1 MKRMLTFISIHSFYL
16 KLRKF
21 LRFKWLRK
29 LFVVF
34 STRFDTNH
42 ISFSRIAEK
51 LPFHVAEPCV
61 SFPSRQLEPST
72 RRSGISA
79 SRPGWIGSAC
89 GKWPVQIKQTECH
102 RLVLSLT
109 FKQSQS
115 GYLDLA
121 HFDEP
126 VLDILGSGNQ
136 NAMAMVLRLTK
147 DRVEVF
153 DARHNADGHLSP
165 LGRRLWT
172 RV

>member
-89 GKWPVQIKQTECH
+89 GKWPVQIKQTECQT
-102 RLVLSLT
+102 RSFT
-109 FKQSQS
+109 
-115 GYLDLA
+115 
-121 HFDEP
+121 HFQAKPEWLPWSCALWRTSSWYSWQRQPERDGDGP
-126 VLDILGSGNQ
+126 ASDQGPCWG
-136 NAMAMVLRLTK
+136 LRC
-147 DRVEVF
+147 
-153 DARHNADGHLSP
+153 AS
-165 LGRRLWT
+165 
-172 RV
+172 